1 MDKKIEGEKM
11 EEKEGLTVED
21 VRKQTIITAEDI
33 ITQLENLIA
42 HDATYPTLIGI
53 LIYYLKRSIDEM
65 RLFRPKGMSSLS
77 LKEIGLKK
85 LYQVL
90 EKIEKEETRA
100 IKQYKEK
107 QKEIH

>member
-1 MDKKIEGEKM
+1 
-11 EEKEGLTVED
+11 
-21 VRKQTIITAEDI
+21 
-33 ITQLENLIA
+33 
-42 HDATYPTLIGI
+42 
-53 LIYYLKRSIDEM
+53 M

-90 EKIEKEETRA
+90 EKIEKEKTRA